1 MIKGIKHI
9 IFDLGGVILN
19 IDYPLTSQAFKQ
31 LGVNNFD
38 ELYSQKEQIQLFDDL
53 ETGKID
59 NTTFF
64 DRFNALLNTSLS
76 HQQIESAWNAML
88 LDWPIRRLQ
97 ILQQLQNQFDLFLL
111 SNTNRIH
118 EAAFTKSLEQTHG
131 LSSIALFFDKAYFS
145 HRLGLRKPDT
155 RSFIYILQ
163 KHQLNPSETL
173 FIDDS
178 IQHINAADSIGI
190 KTIFL
195 DKGMTIEKDI
205 FKPISEI

>member
-19 IDYPLTSQAFKQ
+19 IDYQLTSKAFKQ

-38 ELYSQKEQIQLFDDL
+38 ELYSQKEQIQLFDEL

-59 NTTFF
+59 NTAFF
-64 DRFNALLNTSLS
+64 DRFNELLNTSLS
-76 HQQIESAWNAML
+76 HQQIGVAWNAML

-111 SNTNRIH
+111 SNTNSIH

-155 RSFIYILQ
+155 RSFEHILQ

-205 FKPISEI
+205 FKPIS

>member
-19 IDYPLTSQAFKQ
+19 IDYQLTSKAFKQ

-38 ELYSQKEQIQLFDDL
+38 ELYSQKEQIQLFDEL

-59 NTTFF
+59 NNAFF
-64 DRFNALLNTSLS
+64 DRFNVLLNTSLS
-76 HQQIESAWNAML
+76 HQQIEVAWNAML

-111 SNTNRIH
+111 SNTNSIH

-155 RSFIYILQ
+155 RTFEHILQ

-178 IQHINAADSIGI
+178 IQHINTADSIGI

-205 FKPISEI
+205 FKPIS

>member
-64 DRFNALLNTSLS
+64 DRFNELLNTSLS
-76 HQQIESAWNAML
+76 HQQIEAAWNAML

-97 ILQQLQNQFDLFLL
+97 ILQQLQNHYDLFLL
-111 SNTNRIH
+111 SNTNSIH
-118 EAAFTKSLEQTHG
+118 EAAFTKSLEQSHG
-131 LSSIALFFDKAYFS
+131 IPNIGLYFDCAYFS
-145 HRLGLRKPDT
+145 HRLGLRKPDH
-155 RSFIYILQ
+155 RSFEYILQ
-163 KHQLNPSETL
+163 RHQLNPSQTL

-178 IQHINAADSIGI
+178 IQHIEAANSIGI
-190 KTIFL
+190 QTIYME
-195 DKGMTIEKDI
+195 KGMTIEKDI
-205 FKPISEI
+205 FKPIS

>member
-19 IDYPLTSQAFKQ
+19 IDYQLTSKAFKQ

-38 ELYSQKEQIQLFDDL
+38 ELYSQKEQIQLFDEL

-59 NTTFF
+59 NNAFF
-64 DRFNALLNTSLS
+64 DRFNVLLNTSLS
-76 HQQIESAWNAML
+76 HQQIEVAWNAML

-111 SNTNRIH
+111 SNTNSIH

-155 RSFIYILQ
+155 RTFEHILQ

-205 FKPISEI
+205 FKPIS

>member
-19 IDYPLTSQAFKQ
+19 IDYQLTSKAFKQ

-38 ELYSQKEQIQLFDDL
+38 ELYSQKEQIQLFDEL

-59 NTTFF
+59 NNAFF
-64 DRFNALLNTSLS
+64 DRFNVLLNTSLS
-76 HQQIESAWNAML
+76 HQQIEVAWNAML

-111 SNTNRIH
+111 SNTNSIH

-155 RSFIYILQ
+155 RTFEHILQ

-178 IQHINAADSIGI
+178 IQHINAADCIGI

-205 FKPISEI
+205 FKPIS

>member
-19 IDYPLTSQAFKQ
+19 IDYQLTSKAFKQ

-38 ELYSQKEQIQLFDDL
+38 ELYSQKEQIQLFDEL

-59 NTTFF
+59 NTAFF
-64 DRFNALLNTSLS
+64 DRFNTLLNTSLS
-76 HQQIESAWNAML
+76 HQQIEVAWNAML
-88 LDWPIRRLQ
+88 LDWPMRRLQ

-111 SNTNRIH
+111 SNTNSIH

-131 LSSIALFFDKAYFS
+131 HSSIALFFDKAYFS
-145 HRLGLRKPDT
+145 HRLGFRKPDT
-155 RSFIYILQ
+155 RSFEHILQ

-205 FKPISEI
+205 FKPIS

>member
-19 IDYPLTSQAFKQ
+19 IDYQLTSKEFKQ

-38 ELYSQKEQIQLFDDL
+38 ELYSQKEQIELFDEL

-59 NTTFF
+59 STSFYQ
-64 DRFNALLNTSLS
+64 RFNLMLNTNLT
-76 HQQIESAWNAML
+76 HQQIEDAWNAML
-88 LDWPIRRLQ
+88 LDWPIKRLQ
-97 ILQQLQNQFDLFLL
+97 LLQQLQNQYDLFLL
-111 SNTNRIH
+111 SNTNSIH
-118 EAAFTKSLEQTHG
+118 ETAFTKSLEQAHG
-131 LSSIALFFDKAYFS
+131 IPNIGIFFDSAYFS
-145 HRLGLRKPDT
+145 HRLGLRKPDI
-155 RSFIYILQ
+155 RSFEFILHR
-163 KHQLNPSETL
+163 HQLNPSQTL

-178 IQHINAADSIGI
+178 EQHINAADSLGI

-205 FKPISEI
+205 FKPIT

>member
-1 MIKGIKHI
+1 MTKGIKHI

-19 IDYPLTSQAFKQ
+19 IDYQLTSKAFKQ

-38 ELYSQKEQIQLFDDL
+38 ELYSQKEQIQLFDEL

-59 NTTFF
+59 NNAFF
-64 DRFNALLNTSLS
+64 DRFNVLLNTSLS
-76 HQQIESAWNAML
+76 HQQIEVAWNAML
-88 LDWPIRRLQ
+88 LDWPIKRLQ
-97 ILQQLQNQFDLFLL
+97 LLQQLQNQYDLFLL
-111 SNTNRIH
+111 SNTNSIH
-118 EAAFTKSLEQTHG
+118 ETAFTKSLEQAHG
-131 LSSIALFFDKAYFS
+131 IPNIGIFFDSAYFS

-155 RSFIYILQ
+155 RTFEHILQ

-205 FKPISEI
+205 FKPIS

>member
-1 MIKGIKHI
+1 MTKGIKHI

-19 IDYPLTSQAFKQ
+19 IDYQLTSKAFKQ

-38 ELYSQKEQIQLFDDL
+38 ELYSQKEQIQLFDEL

-59 NTTFF
+59 NNAFF
-64 DRFNALLNTSLS
+64 DRFNVLLNTSLS
-76 HQQIESAWNAML
+76 HQQIEVAWNAML

-111 SNTNRIH
+111 SNTNSIH

-131 LSSIALFFDKAYFS
+131 YSSIALFFDKAYFS
-145 HRLGLRKPDT
+145 HRLGLRKPDART
-155 RSFIYILQ
+155 FEHILQ

-205 FKPISEI
+205 FKPIS

>member
-19 IDYPLTSQAFKQ
+19 IDYQLTSKAFKQ

-38 ELYSQKEQIQLFDDL
+38 ELYSQKEQIQLFDEL

-59 NTTFF
+59 NTAFF
-64 DRFNALLNTSLS
+64 DRFNVLLNTSLS
-76 HQQIESAWNAML
+76 HQQIEVAWNAML

-111 SNTNRIH
+111 SNTNSIH

-155 RSFIYILQ
+155 RTFEHILQ
-163 KHQLNPSETL
+163 KHQLNPSKTL

-205 FKPISEI
+205 FKPIS